1 MTEQD
6 PDTATSRPAAP
17 AIPQPA
23 AGECV
28 VLTHGFMAN
37 RWMLALLA
45 SRLRARGWS
54 TRNWGYPSLRPSVL
68 EHAGR
73 FADLLTE
80 LDADPGIS
88 RLHLVTHSMG
98 SIIGRAALA
107 RVRPRKL
114 GRFVMLAPPN
124 RGSFVATATAGLVG
138 GVLRPV
144 SELSTRADSLVNT
157 LAEPIGIE
165 VGVIAA
171 GWDQLV
177 SLESTRLTMPHG
189 HVTLGCMHSAL
200 LFRREAADL
209 TASFLTA
216 GRFPAPTDAA
226 LPEAPASRG
235 KSLPWHPARGRG
247 RTKPT

>member
-1 MTEQD
+1 MTEKD
-6 PDTATSRPAAP
+6 PDTATFRPNTR
-17 AIPQPA
+17 AIPRPA

-73 FADLLTE
+73 FADFLTE

-124 RGSFVATATAGLVG
+124 RGSFVATATAGIVG
-138 GVLRPV
+138 SMLRPV
-144 SELSTRADSLVNT
+144 AELSTRADSLVNT

-209 TASFLTA
+209 TASFLTE
-216 GRFPAPTDAA
+216 GRFLPPTRSALPAPPCPSPDAS
-226 LPEAPASRG
+226 P
-235 KSLPWHPARGRG
+235 
-247 RTKPT
+247 